1 MYMIG
6 RLLGKRLSGSYDV
19 LMSEDRYDMAT
30 LVAQKK
36 RLGADKITMSAMKWY
51 DQLLDERNPKLA
63 YEIAINFNLPEQ
75 YVKHAMVEERRMK
88 AMDIEDVSY
97 KLIEKAQTLRLQ
109 ADEIERSMAPERGD
123 LDNERFRIAP
133 RGRRELKARGERIV
147 ADSLESGYFFRAQD
161 AAKRH
166 GLGKDVFYK
175 IGLLIFEDELI
186 HGNDDYAELIA
197 NSYRIR
203 RQDRRII
210 TEAVKNRKENNTDA

>member
-1 MYMIG
+1 MYMIDRLFG
-6 RLLGKRLSGSYDV
+6 RRLSESYDV

-36 RLGADKITMSAMKWY
+36 RLGKDKVTRSAMKWY

-63 YEIAINFNLPEQ
+63 YDIAVRFNLPEQ
-75 YVKHAMVEERRMK
+75 YVKHAMVEERRLK

-109 ADEIERSMAPERGD
+109 ADEIERSMSPDRGD
-123 LDNERFRIAP
+123 LDKERFGITTP
-133 RGRRELKARGERIV
+133 DRRELKERGERIV
-147 ADSLESGYFFRAQD
+147 ADALENGYFFRARD

-175 IGLLIFEDELI
+175 MGLLIYEDELMR
-186 HGNDDYAELIA
+186 GNDGYAELIA
-197 NSYRIR
+197 NNYRIKR
-203 RQDRRII
+203 ADKRII